1 VKMRGQSEHPKQR
14 VVSGRFEIERDRQTA
29 FLEYNLAGSVL
40 QLIHTEVPRAL
51 QGMGLA
57 SELAQSALNWARERG
72 LKVDV
77 ICESVA
83 AYIRKHPEYVDL
95 VLH

>member
-1 VKMRGQSEHPKQR
+1 MRSRSQQGKQR
-14 VVSGRFEIERDRQTA
+14 VVSGRFEIERDGQTA
-29 FLEYNLAGSVL
+29 SLEYNLSGSVL

-51 QGMGLA
+51 QGAGLA
-57 SELAQSALNWARERG
+57 SELAQSALDWARERG

-83 AYIRKHPEYVDL
+83 TYIKKHPEYADL

>member
-1 VKMRGQSEHPKQR
+1 MKWRSQNLKQPL
-14 VVSGRFEIERDRQTA
+14 VSGRFELEREGQTA
-29 FLEYNLAGSVL
+29 YLEYNLAGNVL
-40 QLIHTEVPRAL
+40 QLIHTEVPPAL
-51 QGMGLA
+51 RGTGLA
-57 SELAQSALNWARERG
+57 SELAQSALDWARERG

-83 AYIRKHPEYVDL
+83 AYIKQHPEYADL

>member
-1 VKMRGQSEHPKQR
+1 MRSRSETGKQR
-14 VVSGRFEIERDRQTA
+14 VDSGRFEIERNGQTA
-29 FLEYNLAGSVL
+29 FLENNLAGNVL
-40 QLIHTEVPRAL
+40 QLIHTEVPATL
-51 QGMGLA
+51 HGKGLA
-57 SELAQSALNWARERG
+57 TELAQSALEWARERG

-83 AYIRKHPEYVDL
+83 AYIKKHPEYADL

>member
-1 VKMRGQSEHPKQR
+1 MKSHSESRKQR
-14 VVSGRFEIERDRQTA
+14 VVSGRFEIDRDGQTA
-29 FLEYNLAGSVL
+29 FLEYNLAGNVL
-40 QLIHTEVPRAL
+40 QLIHTEVPAAL
-51 QGMGLA
+51 QRRGLA
-57 SELAQSALNWARERG
+57 SELAQSALDWARERG

-83 AYIRKHPEYVDL
+83 AYIKKHPEYADL